1 MECEAGEIDRVGTHV
16 SDETSLVKS
25 LRHTHRVGDAHTELA
40 RSLLL
45 ERTRGEW
52 CRWRATPRLLL
63 NLLHGKGG
71 LTIDSSLHELASSF
85 LGGKV
90 VRECRSKGFSALG
103 L

>member
-1 MECEAGEIDRVGTHV
+1 MECKAGKIDRVGTHI
-16 SDETSLVKS
+16 SDETSLVKR
-25 LRHTHRVGDAHTELA
+25 LRHTHRVGDAHAELA

-52 CRWRATPRLLL
+52 RRRRATPRLLL
-63 NLLHGKGG
+63 DLLHGKSG
-71 LTIDSSLHELASSF
+71 LTIDSSLHELASGF
-85 LGGKV
+85 LGGEV